1 MKVLSLAATAM
12 ALCIAA
18 ASAQVRIPENLEPK
32 YLYDTHGAT
41 LEEGSIVTVDG
52 YKSLVLRSNVNQPG
66 LVLMLEAVH
75 PVNEDGKEIMYWQQK
90 SGENR
95 GFGYMAL
102 FSSPVFTKV
111 GTNDEDCGLF
121 NLFSLRRKIEN
132 TFGFT
137 MSDFYAFN
145 ACSLMGGGWYLP
157 AINELLLIPKALG
170 VETATKKER
179 KAAKKRFKEF
189 RKEHDL
195 KKGKCTYFNI
205 YSSTEKSEDKVMI
218 LQEDLTP
225 KDYDKKEWI
234 LVMPVHLIK
243 AVESSSTK
251 G

>member
-32 YLYDTHGAT
+32 YLYDTHGAI
-41 LEEGSIVTVDG
+41 LEEGSIEHVDG
-52 YKSLVLRSNVNQPG
+52 HKSLVLRSNDNQPG
-66 LVLMLEAVH
+66 LVLMLEVLH
-75 PVNEDGKEIMYWQQK
+75 PEDEDGKEIKYWQRK

-95 GFGYMAL
+95 GFGWLAAISTPL
-102 FSSPVFTKV
+102 FTKV

-170 VETATKKER
+170 VELPPDATKKEK

-189 RKEHDL
+189 REEHDL
-195 KKGKCTYFNI
+195 KVKYFYI
-205 YSSTEKSEDKVMI
+205 YSSTEKSENKVMF

-225 KDYDKKEWI
+225 EALDKHYG

-243 AVESSSTK
+243 AVETTSTK
-251 G
+251 E